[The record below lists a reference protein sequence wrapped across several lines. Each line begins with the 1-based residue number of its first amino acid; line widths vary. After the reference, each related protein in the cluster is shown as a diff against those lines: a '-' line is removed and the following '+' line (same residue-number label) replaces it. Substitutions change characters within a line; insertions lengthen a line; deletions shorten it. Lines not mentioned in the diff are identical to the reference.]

1 MKIRKEKI
9 VFFEKVLLDF
19 FRKAGREHLPWR
31 KKKITA
37 YEVWV
42 AEVMLQQTQVSRV
55 TGYYERFLKQFPT
68 IQKLAEVSWEEFL
81 PYYQGLGYYT
91 RGRNILETAKMIVKK
106 YKGKFPREKK
116 LLEGLPGIGPYT
128 AAAIMSFAYGQNEIA
143 WDTNVRRVIGRFFF
157 GSKEIVGGMNVWN
170 REFKTS
176 KKTLNAA
183 LMDFGSA
190 LCVNRPK
197 CEACAL
203 RNRCVYYQEEGK
215 QEKKLTTNNLPV
227 SPTHQGGR
235 LTTEKGINWGEAEII
250 LFLHENHRKY
260 YSADEK
266 KFRPFILPAG
276 YNTRAGIKNY
286 FQEKYQLT
294 LSVRPPH
301 KKVIIKGKPIFFVN
315 AQILLGEPAFWV
327 FPKKARKEYNEKP
340 GHFLSEG
347 HK

>member
-1 MKIRKEKI
+1 MLKIPKQKI
-9 VFFEKVLLDF
+9 AFFEKRITDF
-19 FRKAGREHLPWR
+19 YQKAGREHLPWR

-42 AEVMLQQTQVSRV
+42 AEIMLQQTQVSRV
-55 TGYYERFLKQFPT
+55 IGYYVRFLKRFPT
-68 IQKLAEVSWEEFL
+68 VQKLAQATWEEFL

-91 RGRNILETAKMIVKK
+91 RGRNILETAKIVAKK

-157 GSKEIVGGMNVWN
+157 GSKEIVGDMNVWN

-190 LCVNRPK
+190 LCVARPK

-203 RNRCVYYQEEGK
+203 RNRCVYYGEEGRQEAANSQQLTKNEK
-215 QEKKLTTNNLPV
+215 QKIESKKQ
-227 SPTHQGGR
+227 SW
-235 LTTEKGINWGEAEII
+235 KEAEVV
-250 LFLHENHRKY
+250 LFLHENHKKY
-260 YSADEK
+260 FSSDKK
-266 KFRPFILPAG
+266 KFKPFLLSAA
-276 YNTRAGIKNY
+276 YNTRAGIKKY
-286 FQEKYQLT
+286 FQDKYQLT
-294 LSVRPPH
+294 LSVRPPQ
-301 KKVIIKGKPIFFVN
+301 KEIIKGKPVFFVN
-315 AQILLGEPAFWV
+315 AQILLGEPVFRV
-327 FPKKARKEYNEKP
+327 FPKKAKKEYNI
-340 GHFLSEG
+340 GC
-347 HK
+347 